1 MAAITTMHPTWCCRD
16 ELGEPDPRV
25 HRSERIRVDRGTG
38 ATADVLIERGGP
50 GPDVTGPDV
59 AGPDAEERGTR
70 IVLSTEEGG
79 EVSLA
84 PEGAREL
91 AIALLRQSYAALGSR

>member
-50 GPDVTGPDV
+50 GPDVTGPD
-59 AGPDAEERGTR
+59 AGERGTR
-70 IVLSTEEGG
+70 ILLSTEEGG